1 MKKSNRR
8 KSIKG
13 SVNQQF
19 VITMDKLYYWRQE
32 VGIDSFEI
40 TSHKFRFF
48 FVSRTEQTTVK
59 IRRSSN

>member
-1 MKKSNRR
+1 MKKSNRQ

-13 SVNQQF
+13 TVNQQF

-48 FVSRTEQTTVK
+48 SFHVLNKQL
-59 IRRSSN
+59 

>member
-1 MKKSNRR
+1 MKKSNRQ

-13 SVNQQF
+13 TVNQQF

-40 TSHKFRFF
+40 TSHKFLFF
-48 FVSRTEQTTVK
+48 FRFTY
-59 IRRSSN
+59 